1 MKRCRPGRLA
11 ALLLA
16 PALLVA
22 AGCSGSDEADE
33 PAAAGATSATSATS
47 PAGTPSPTPTA
58 SVTPSATATPEPTP
72 SSQAPEEP
80 STAGGLPDALLT
92 ADQMPG
98 FNAQYTW
105 SPGRT
110 RSKEPSVPIGTCHR
124 FDLLSIGATEVRHR
138 TFTPPAGDGSMAQQ
152 AVAAFADP
160 ETARRAYQTLLAW
173 RKSCPEVLKSYPR
186 SDVSL
191 FEDVP
196 VVEGEAG
203 WWLAA
208 YGPVGDDPNEAAFD
222 AEGIALVGDRIAVV
236 HLVSYGQDYIYDDGQ
251 EPAAV
256 AIRRAAEQLG

>member
-1 MKRCRPGRLA
+1 MKRSRPGRLA

-16 PALLVA
+16 PALLLA
-22 AGCSGSDEADE
+22 AGCSGSDSADDLE
-33 PAAAGATSATSATS
+33 GAGETVTPAS
-47 PAGTPSPTPTA
+47 TPSPSPSPT
-58 SVTPSATATPEPTP
+58 VTASATATPEPSPTP
-72 SSQAPEEP
+72 EPEPTTADAPL
-80 STAGGLPDALLT
+80 ADALLT
-92 ADQMPG
+92 AAEMPG
-98 FNAQYTW
+98 FNPQYTW

-124 FDLLSIGATEVRHR
+124 FDLLSIGAGEVRHR
-138 TFTPPAGDGSMAQQ
+138 TFVPPAGDNASAQQ

-160 ETARRAYQTLLAW
+160 ETARRAYETLLAW
-173 RKSCPEVLKSYPR
+173 RKSCPELLESYPR
-186 SDVSL
+186 SDVAL

-196 VVEGEAG
+196 VAEGEAG

-236 HLVSYGQDYIYDDGQ
+236 HLVSYGQDYIYDFGE

-256 AIRRAAEQLG
+256 AIRRAAEKLR